1 MNKVAESIKNVFTY
15 IIAGISSF
23 VILPVVLAML
33 VFSLGDVK
41 KMLVD
46 ANEDVWFLKRDYY
59 INFSLGTTRKMLM
72 DTNRNY

>member
-46 ANEDVWFLKRDYY
+46 ANEDV
-59 INFSLGTTRKMLM
+59 
-72 DTNRNY
+72 